1 VWVLKADA
9 CGADELL
16 QEDQPLVHTHTAAMV
31 LIKIGIVAAAIAGLM
46 FMAQSQR
53 WFERAGLLARCQE
66 ATRPYGSTQRTGQWW
81 SCTEGAVS
89 GFKNLERQ
97 HCENKGV
104 IGHTQLWYCPT
115 PIGRP

>member
-1 VWVLKADA
+1 MLKPGAQSAD
-9 CGADELL
+9 DPL
-16 QEDQPLVHTHTAAMV
+16 QEELQLDTEAAAMV

-46 FMAQSQR
+46 FMAQSQQ
-53 WFERAGLLARCQE
+53 WFQRAGLLARCHDV
-66 ATRPYGSTQRTGQWW
+66 AAPYGSTQRTGQWL

-89 GFKNLERQ
+89 GFKNLERD

-104 IGHTQLWYCPT
+104 IRHTQLWYCAV

>member
-1 VWVLKADA
+1 
-9 CGADELL
+9 
-16 QEDQPLVHTHTAAMV
+16 MV

-46 FMAQSQR
+46 FMAQSNR

-66 ATRPYGSTQRTGQWW
+66 VARPYGAAQRTGQWW

-89 GFKNLERQ
+89 GFKNLERD
-97 HCENKGV
+97 HCQNKGV

-115 PIGRP
+115 PIGMP